1 MLRFDLIGY
10 VLGQFLLFLAVAL
23 TAPILY
29 GLLTSSGPL
38 RPLLI
43 SLFICASAG
52 GLLTFLLPRPSREL
66 RQREAL
72 LLVAST
78 WALVPVL
85 GGLPFYLSP
94 EFASFA
100 DAFFEAASGFSASG
114 ATVLNDV
121 ERLGKPILF

>member
-10 VLGQFLLFLAVAL
+10 VLGQFLLFLAMAL

-52 GLLTFLLPRPSREL
+52 GLLIFLLPCPHSRTSSARSAFVGNSHLGFGVCFRRP
-66 RQREAL
+66 
-72 LLVAST
+72 
-78 WALVPVL
+78 PVL
-85 GGLPFYLSP
+85 PF
-94 EFASFA
+94 A
-100 DAFFEAASGFSASG
+100 
-114 ATVLNDV
+114 
-121 ERLGKPILF
+121 